1 MHRTGVPPSKSG
13 RRTVLARTG
22 VPPSPPQGQNSRVS
36 TCYMAGS
43 MPLVFTQVFLLVGNV
58 TAMAVNVN
66 FADTYLAWV
75 SVNFFIILTNNLP
88 VLVFCVVNISWS
100 VEQSF
105 TVVAFLFYS
114 LELGLTV
121 VLFYFRTLGGC

>member
-1 MHRTGVPPSKSG
+1 
-13 RRTVLARTG
+13 
-22 VPPSPPQGQNSRVS
+22 
-36 TCYMAGS
+36 MAGS

-88 VLVFCVVNISWS
+88 VLVFCVMNISWS